1 MNEKFYNEI
10 KNILNMA
17 RNKVYKTA
25 NFAMVEAYWN
35 IGKSIIEE
43 QGGNEKAEYGTG
55 LLKELSKQ
63 MTQDFGKG
71 FTVTNLKYMRQFYL
85 VFPNGHALRDEL
97 SWTHYRLLIKV
108 ENDNAREFYMQEAV
122 KSQWSTRQLERQIN
136 SFFYERL
143 LSSKNKEQV
152 ATEIQ
157 TLELAKKPEDVIR
170 DPYVLEFLGLTP
182 NDDFYESDLEQ
193 ALITH
198 LQKFLLELGRG
209 FSFVARQ
216 KRITFDGRHFRIDNN
231 PDFKPLEFEGFR
243 KQAGANAFTMSPKKW
258 IEATDAIGIVSKS
271 GRYGGTYA
279 HSDIAMSFAT
289 WISPEFQL
297 YIMKDY
303 RRLKTDENSRLS
315 LNWNLNREISKLN
328 YRIHTDAIKG
338 NSIPAELTPA
348 QIAYTYANEADMLNV
363 VLFGKTAKQW
373 KDEKDE
379 GYIEFLQNAL

>member
-328 YRIHTDAIKG
+328 YRIHTDAIKD
-338 NSIPAELTPA
+338 NLIPAELTPA
-348 QIAYTYANEADMLNV
+348 
-363 VLFGKTAKQW
+363 
-373 KDEKDE
+373 
-379 GYIEFLQNAL
+379 